1 MPSWGNTDSATAK
14 PHFPEER
21 QVRIVA
27 SLVTAN
33 VTAAGSNTITLTGYG
48 STTAAN
54 SGVVPGTYV
63 YGGGPGVIA
72 GTGQRDFFKGNNY
85 VTLMANTATNNQV
98 FLLNPVTASIP
109 AGTTLTFDNAINY
122 NNPVAANTFA
132 DTVIV
137 SSTRLANATNFS
149 TKTTPHTG
157 WVRVKTGT
165 GGRASRVQVEVLV
178 ALANVQTSNT
188 LSGNTSNSMI
198 YYAGL

>member
-1 MPSWGNTDSATAK
+1 MAVNINDVFGQQ
-14 PHFPEER
+14 EE
-21 QVRIVA
+21 VVEEKIEKI
-27 SLVTAN
+27 
-33 VTAAGSNTITLTGYG
+33 AALS
-48 STTAAN
+48 
-54 SGVVPGTYV
+54 PF
-63 YGGGPGVIA
+63 
-72 GTGQRDFFKGNNY
+72 DF
-85 VTLMANTATNNQV
+85 V
-98 FLLNPVTASIP
+98 
-109 AGTTLTFDNAINY
+109 NAINY

-165 GGRASRVQVEVLV
+165 GGRTGRVQVEVLV

-188 LSGNTSNSMI
+188 LSGNTSNSLI